1 MLTLRKDGYEAMRG
15 IPKAVQPDQRVVVLT
30 FRIACEVVLDAILHY
45 IVVQTL
51 DPAVCGELGTQAVPG
66 EHSESGGKLRAHLHY
81 IIII

>member
-1 MLTLRKDGYEAMRG
+1 M
-15 IPKAVQPDQRVVVLT
+15 QPDQRVVVLT
-30 FRIACEVVLDAILHY
+30 FRIACEVVLDSILHH
-45 IVVQTL
+45 ILVLTL